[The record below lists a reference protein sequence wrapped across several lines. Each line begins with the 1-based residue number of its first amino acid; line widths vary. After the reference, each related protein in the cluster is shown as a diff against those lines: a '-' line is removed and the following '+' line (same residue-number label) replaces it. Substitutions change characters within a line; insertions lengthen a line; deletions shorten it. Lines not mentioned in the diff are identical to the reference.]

1 MYKYMYLLTGELY
14 MHLCI
19 LTSIHKELTAEL
31 QVCFMMSTKTGVRL
45 KDSCKD
51 SLISLSAAGK
61 YITYCIHLSI
71 ISFESKDKTKITKI
85 LKQNK
90 LHIYLKWSRKIDVY

>member
-1 MYKYMYLLTGELY
+1 MGENLTHSTLYQARINFKIYTSTMYTYMYLLTGELY

-61 YITYCIHLSI
+61 YITY
-71 ISFESKDKTKITKI
+71 
-85 LKQNK
+85 Q
-90 LHIYLKWSRKIDVY
+90 

>member
-61 YITYCIHLSI
+61 YITY
-71 ISFESKDKTKITKI
+71 
-85 LKQNK
+85 Q
-90 LHIYLKWSRKIDVY
+90 

>member
-1 MYKYMYLLTGELY
+1 MYTYINLPTSELY

-61 YITYCIHLSI
+61 YITYCIHISI
-71 ISFESKDKTKITKI
+71 ISFESKDKIKITKV
-85 LKQNK
+85 LQQNK
-90 LHIYLKWSRKIDVY
+90 VHMYLKWPREIDVY